1 MNAFEYS
8 VNGVSALSSP
18 GNPYF
23 DLGPGAGPTGSPAST
38 LGGYFQ
44 IQQDPNNP
52 SNTGQ
57 VDFTDI
63 SITVPEPSSL
73 ALLGTGILTLLPRF
87 LRGRRI

>member
-1 MNAFEYS
+1 M
-8 VNGVSALSSP
+8 NGVSALSSP

-23 DLGPGAGPTGSPAST
+23 DLGPVPGPHRQSSQHTGGLFPDSTGS
-38 LGGYFQ
+38 
-44 IQQDPNNP
+44 QQ
-52 SNTGQ
+52 SQNTGQ

-73 ALLGTGILTLLPRF
+73 ALLGTGILTLLLRF